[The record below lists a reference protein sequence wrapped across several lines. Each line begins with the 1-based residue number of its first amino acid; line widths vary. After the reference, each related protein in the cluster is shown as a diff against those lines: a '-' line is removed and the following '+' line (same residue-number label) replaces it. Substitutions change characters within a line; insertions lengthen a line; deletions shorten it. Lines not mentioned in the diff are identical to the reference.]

1 VPETCPTLR
10 IVNPDPETKSV
21 IQLGDADDPG
31 TAARRRVAGAA
42 RTLVDAIVSS
52 GAPPE
57 VLDEAVAVLEAQ
69 AARLEPDG
77 RTSRYDGTGGIRFD
91 GGSNAAVFETHPI
104 LGPSNPMA
112 PPLVVEPVDGG
123 AVGSVTYDH
132 RFEGVPGCVQGGFLA
147 AAFDVVLGRSA
158 SSAGLPAVTGTLTVR
173 YRLPTP
179 LHTELRF
186 EGKLDRVEGRQVFC
200 SARVF
205 AGDDLTAEADA
216 VFVTVDQSRFR
227 TAP

>member
-1 VPETCPTLR
+1 MAADSTDAER
-10 IVNPDPETKSV
+10 SV
-21 IQLGDADDPG
+21 VHLGDADDPG
-31 TAARRRVAGAA
+31 TAARRRVAHAA
-42 RTLVDAIVSS
+42 RTLIDAIVSS
-52 GAPPE
+52 SAEPD
-57 VLDEAVAVLEAQ
+57 VLDGAADALHAQ

-77 RTSRYDGTGGIRFD
+77 RASRYDGTGGIRFD

-123 AVGSVTYDH
+123 AVATVTYDQ
-132 RFEGVPGCVQGGFLA
+132 RFEGVPDCVQGGFLA

-158 SSAGLPAVTGTLTVR
+158 SSAGMPAVTGTLTVR
-173 YRLPTP
+173 YRRPTP

-186 EGKLDRVEGRQVFC
+186 EGRLERVEGRQVFC
-200 SARVF
+200 SARVL
-205 AGDDLTAEADA
+205 AGDEVTAEAEA

-227 TAP
+227 PS

>member
-1 VPETCPTLR
+1 M
-10 IVNPDPETKSV
+10 
-21 IQLGDADDPG
+21 GDGAEPG

-42 RTLVDAIVSS
+42 RTLIDAIVSS
-52 GAPPE
+52 GASPE
-57 VLDEAVAVLEAQ
+57 TLDEVVAILETQ

-112 PPLVVEPVDGG
+112 PPLVVEPVAGG
-123 AVGSVTYDH
+123 AVGTVTYDH

-158 SSAGLPAVTGTLTVR
+158 SGAGIPAVTGTLTVR
-173 YRLPTP
+173 YRRPTP
-179 LHTELRF
+179 LHTTLRF
-186 EGKLDRVEGRQVFC
+186 EGTLDRVEGRQVFC
-200 SARVF
+200 TARVF
-205 AGDDLTAEADA
+205 AGDDVTAEADA
-216 VFVTVDQSRFR
+216 VFVTVDRSRFR
-227 TAP
+227 TET

>member
-1 VPETCPTLR
+1 MA
-10 IVNPDPETKSV
+10 PDQDPRSV
-21 IQLGDADDPG
+21 VEIGDGDEPG

-42 RTLVDAIVSS
+42 RTLIDAIVSS
-52 GAPPE
+52 SASPE
-57 VLDEAVAVLEAQ
+57 ALDDTVSVLEAQ

-77 RTSRYDGTGGIRFD
+77 RTSRYDGTDGIRFD

-123 AVGSVTYDH
+123 AVGTVTYDH

-158 SSAGLPAVTGTLTVR
+158 SGAGIPAVTGTLTVR
-173 YRLPTP
+173 YRRPTP

-186 EGKLDRVEGRQVFC
+186 EGTLDRVEGRRVFC
-200 SARVF
+200 TARVF
-205 AGDDLTAEADA
+205 AGDDVTAEADA
-216 VFVTVDQSRFR
+216 VFVAVDQSRFR
-227 TAP
+227 TRS

>member
-1 VPETCPTLR
+1 MTSDQHPR
-10 IVNPDPETKSV
+10 SV
-21 IQLGDADDPG
+21 VEVGDGDDPG
-31 TAARRRVAGAA
+31 TAAQRRVAGAA
-42 RTLVDAIVSS
+42 RTLIDAIVSS
-52 GAPPE
+52 GASPE
-57 VLDEAVAVLEAQ
+57 TLDEIVTILEAQ

-112 PPLVVEPVDGG
+112 PPLVVEPVAGG
-123 AVGSVTYDH
+123 AVGTVTYDH

-158 SSAGLPAVTGTLTVR
+158 SGAGIPAVTGTLTVR
-173 YRLPTP
+173 YRRPTP

-186 EGKLDRVEGRQVFC
+186 EGTLDRVEGRQVFC

-205 AGDDLTAEADA
+205 AGDEVTAKADA

-227 TAP
+227 TEK